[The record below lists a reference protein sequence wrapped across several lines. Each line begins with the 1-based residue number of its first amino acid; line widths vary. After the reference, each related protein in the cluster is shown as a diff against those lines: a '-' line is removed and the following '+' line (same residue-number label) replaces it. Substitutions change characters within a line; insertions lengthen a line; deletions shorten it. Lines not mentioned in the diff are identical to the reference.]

1 YRVGVIAA
9 QGQHKMSS
17 QRLVL
22 KRLEDV
28 ASTLKDAD
36 DGERGFLLTGED
48 AYLEP
53 YQKALSRIAE
63 QLSALRDLVAT
74 GDLPAEDV
82 AQVDHLA
89 ARKLAG
95 LAEVIEIRRTQGL
108 EPALAAVRSGDGE
121 Q

>member
-1 YRVGVIAA
+1 MKSTQQLVVTIFSAAAGLLLLSMIVTYRVGVIAA

-74 GDLPAEDV
+74 G
-82 AQVDHLA
+82 
-89 ARKLAG
+89 
-95 LAEVIEIRRTQGL
+95 
-108 EPALAAVRSGDGE
+108 
-121 Q
+121 